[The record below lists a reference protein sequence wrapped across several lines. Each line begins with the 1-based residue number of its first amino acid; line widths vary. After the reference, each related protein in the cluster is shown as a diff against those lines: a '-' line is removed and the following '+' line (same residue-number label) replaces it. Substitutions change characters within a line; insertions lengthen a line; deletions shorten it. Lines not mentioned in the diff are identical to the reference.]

1 MGRASQALKQ
11 VLETY
16 DISQNSLAVA
26 MGVKRGSVNRW
37 FHDKRDPSAETV
49 VEIARALRKINP
61 DAARTFTQLYLGE
74 FICDTEKKSS
84 DLEEDNNEFS

>member
-11 VLETY
+11 VLEAY

-37 FHDKRDPSAETV
+37 FHDKRDPTAETV
-49 VEIARALRKINP
+49 VEVVKALNSMNP
-61 DAARTFTQLYLGE
+61 DAAKRFIELYLYE
-74 FICDTEKKSS
+74 AII
-84 DLEEDNNEFS
+84 EDQADS

>member
-11 VLETY
+11 VLEAY

-37 FHDKRDPSAETV
+37 FHDKRDPTAETV
-49 VEIARALRKINP
+49 IEIVHALKQINQ
-61 DAARTFTQLYLGE
+61 DAARDFVKMYIG
-74 FICDTEKKSS
+74 DA
-84 DLEEDNNEFS
+84 LE

>member
-11 VLETY
+11 VLEAY

-37 FHDKRDPSAETV
+37 FHDKRDPTAETV
-49 VEIARALRKINP
+49 VEIMRALKSINQ
-61 DAARTFTQLYLGE
+61 DAAEAFVRLFL
-74 FICDTEKKSS
+74 
-84 DLEEDNNEFS
+84 LEELSEEEE